1 MNWKLVMAQLV
12 LMLVLSGPAQAATMS
27 AGQDPVGEQ
36 SPEPFDQGPCA
47 RSTLAQLQHNRQRT
61 NFALSSGRRD
71 SAEVRSMVLFER
83 KMDLELMCAR
93 LDFSLSNGSGNA
105 LGLRR

>member
-1 MNWKLVMAQLV
+1 MNWKPVIAQLIM
-12 LMLVLSGPAQAATMS
+12 LLVLLGPARAPTMATRQDQATEPS
-27 AGQDPVGEQ
+27 AV
-36 SPEPFDQGPCA
+36 PFESGPCA
-47 RSTLAQLQHNRQRT
+47 RSTLAQLQHDRQRT
-61 NFALSSGRRD
+61 NFALSDGRRD

-83 KMDLELMCAR
+83 KTDLESMCAR

>member
-1 MNWKLVMAQLV
+1 MNWKLLMAQLV
-12 LMLVLSGPAQAATMS
+12 LMLVLLGPAQAAT
-27 AGQDPVGEQ
+27 ATQATAGEQ
-36 SPEPFDQGPCA
+36 SAVAFEKAPCA
-47 RSTLAQLQHNRQRT
+47 RSTLAQLQHDRQRT
-61 NFALSSGRRD
+61 NFALSDGRRD

-83 KMDLELMCAR
+83 KTDLESMCAR